1 MNKGRLEAFSDGV
14 IAILITIMV
23 LELHVPHGD
32 NIKDVIPVL
41 PALACYVLSFVNI
54 GIYWNN
60 HHHLLYSVDK
70 INGVILWANLN
81 LLFWLSLI
89 PFVTEW
95 MGENHFGRWPVV
107 CYGCI
112 MSMCGIA
119 YNILCNLLVRQCG
132 KDSPLAI
139 AVRDNWK
146 GRLSTVL
153 NTTAIALAF
162 LNPWLAL
169 GMYVIVAVMW
179 FIPDRRIEKTI
190 TSSPETSSPETSAHE
205 TSSPK
210 KGAGLK
216 KGEGL

>member
-1 MNKGRLEAFSDGV
+1 MNKGRMEAFSDGV
-14 IAILITIMV
+14 IAIIITIMV
-23 LELHVPHGD
+23 LELHVPRGD
-32 NIKDVIPVL
+32 NIKDIIPML
-41 PALACYVLSFVNI
+41 PSLACYVLSFVNI

-60 HHHLLYSVDK
+60 HHHLLYSVEK

-89 PFVTEW
+89 PFVTQW

-112 MSMCGIA
+112 VSMCGIA
-119 YNILCNLLVRQCG
+119 YNILCKLLVRQCG

-139 AVRDNWK
+139 AVRGNWK

-179 FIPDRRIEKTI
+179 FIPDRRIEKTVE
-190 TSSPETSSPETSAHE
+190 SSPQTSAPQSSSPQTSAPQ
-205 TSSPK
+205 TPSP
-210 KGAGLK
+210 K